1 MATPLYKNPKKPIAA
16 RVEDLLGRMTTEE
29 KVGQMLQLPGFSDLS
44 QQVREKCLGSILCV
58 VDEDTAK
65 YQEISLNETRLGI
78 PLIFGIDAIHG
89 HSMEYNATMFPSQL
103 ALACSWNEGLMQ
115 AVARA
120 TAVEMAYTGC
130 QWTFS
135 PVFCLP
141 RDLRW
146 GRVDE
151 TFGEDPV
158 LIGRFG
164 AAMVRGYQGDNL
176 SDETSVAACAK
187 HYAGY
192 GDTVGGREASESDH
206 TPRKMRAIFLPP
218 FQKAVEAGCATF
230 MTAYQVIDGT
240 PCTANRWLLTD
251 ILRGEWN
258 SDACVVTDWDN
269 VSRMVN
275 EQRVSP
281 DLADASVRAL
291 HAGNDMIMTT
301 EGFYRAALDGLAAG
315 RIPMAEIDQAV
326 RRVLTLKFKLGL
338 FENPRMFDKQKAA
351 SVIGCAAH
359 RELALQAARESTV
372 LLKNNGVLP
381 LNPKRVKT
389 IAVIGPNADSD
400 LEQLGDWSLGAG
412 QGQGRMQKHDR
423 AKTVT
428 LLDGIVEHFG
438 DTFEITYAD
447 GCSVRAPD
455 AHKIQH
461 AVDIARA
468 ADVVILALGDQL
480 AFTGECKST
489 ATLELMGGQKEL
501 FDALVETGTP
511 LVVTFISSKPLAI
524 PHVAQHAD
532 AILCA
537 FNPGMEGGTALAE
550 IISGAV
556 NPSGKLTLSFPH
568 HVGQQPCYYN
578 QTPGAHH
585 AGYPDLPGTTFEGLF
600 PFGFG
605 LSYTT
610 FKQLNAKLA
619 KTALK
624 KGDALTLTVDI
635 RNTGERDGL
644 HILQVYLRDK
654 VTSVTWPTKNLVD
667 FRRVPLKSGEEK
679 TITIKIPFEA
689 LAIVNADGQ
698 RVVEPGEFELLVGA
712 SSRDGDLA
720 RLAFSVC

>member
-16 RVEDLLGRMTTEE
+16 RVEDLLGRMTLEE

-44 QQVREKCLGSILCV
+44 NQVREKHLGSILCV
-58 VDEDTAK
+58 VDEDTEK
-65 YQEISLNETRLGI
+65 YQKIALNETRLGI

-89 HSMEYNATMFPSQL
+89 HSMGYNTTMFPSQL
-103 ALACSWNEGLMQ
+103 ALACSWNEDLMHD
-115 AVARA
+115 VARA

-130 QWTFS
+130 HWTFS

-151 TFGEDPV
+151 TFGEDPL

-164 AAMVRGYQGDNL
+164 AAMVRGYQGDKL

-240 PCTANRWLLTD
+240 PCTAHRWLLTD

-269 VSRMVN
+269 VGRMVR
-275 EQRVSP
+275 EQFVSP
-281 DLADASVRAL
+281 DLADASARAL

-301 EGFYRAALDGLAAG
+301 EGFYNAALEGVKAG
-315 RIPMAEIDQAV
+315 RIPVAEIDQAV
-326 RRVLTLKFKLGL
+326 RRVLALKFKLGL
-338 FENPRMFDKQKAA
+338 FENPRLFDKQKAA
-351 SVIGCAAH
+351 SVTGTKAH
-359 RELALQAARESTV
+359 RELALRAARESAV

-381 LNPKRVKT
+381 LNPKRVQT
-389 IAVIGPNADSD
+389 IAVIGPNADND
-400 LEQLGDWSLGAG
+400 LEQLGDWSQGAG

-423 AKTVT
+423 DMTVT
-428 LLDGIVEHFG
+428 LLDGVIKHLG
-438 DTFEITYAD
+438 DKFEITYAD
-447 GCSVRAPD
+447 GCSIRTPD
-455 AHKIQH
+455 THKIQH
-461 AVDIARA
+461 AVDVARA

-489 ATLELMGGQKEL
+489 ATLELMGGQKQL

-511 LVVTFISSKPLAI
+511 IVVTFISSKPLAI
-524 PHVAQHAD
+524 PQLARDAD

-550 IISGAV
+550 IISGAI

-585 AGYPDLPGTTFEGLF
+585 NSYPDLPGTTFEGLY

-610 FKQLNAKLA
+610 FKQLNPKLA
-619 KTALK
+619 KTTLK
-624 KGDALTLTVDI
+624 KGDALNLTVTV

-644 HILQVYLRDK
+644 HILQVYLRDR
-654 VTSVTWPTKNLVD
+654 VTSVTWPTKNLLD
-667 FRRVPLKSGEEK
+667 FRRIPLKSGEEK
-679 TITIKIPFEA
+679 AIKITIPFDA
-689 LAIVNADGQ
+689 LSIINAEGQ
-698 RVVEPGEFELLVGA
+698 RVVEPGDFDLLVGS
-712 SSRDGDLA
+712 SSRDSDLA
-720 RLAFSVC
+720 RLPFTVS